1 MGSLEIRLSR
11 LERAGLG
18 APGVWRSPEQEAERE
33 RRFDDL
39 WKQLYEEYGVER
51 VEPIKSRK
59 DAVGELWA
67 LVAKHR
73 REAG

>member
-1 MGSLEIRLSR
+1 MNRRLDA
-11 LERAGLG
+11 LERRGHSSG
-18 APGVWRSPEQEAERE
+18 TYHTPEQEAERE

-51 VEPIKSRK
+51 GEPIKSRR